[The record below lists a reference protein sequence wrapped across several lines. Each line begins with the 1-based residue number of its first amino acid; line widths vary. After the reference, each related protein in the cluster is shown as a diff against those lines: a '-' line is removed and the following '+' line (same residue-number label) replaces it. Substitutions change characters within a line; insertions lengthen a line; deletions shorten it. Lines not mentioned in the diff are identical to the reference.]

1 MFSFDSV
8 VVGIASLFV
17 HSYAFV
23 FIKAIY
29 QVVLCS
35 FIIDAIVLEY
45 LEKNWI
51 YFYHVL
57 IIVQSHALT
66 SRTSGC
72 SFQIGPILVID
83 EPFTVS
89 FPLESSGTPIQAT
102 SAILLNYI
110 FYIADW

>member
-45 LEKNWI
+45 LEKN
-51 YFYHVL
+51 
-57 IIVQSHALT
+57 
-66 SRTSGC
+66 
-72 SFQIGPILVID
+72 
-83 EPFTVS
+83 
-89 FPLESSGTPIQAT
+89 
-102 SAILLNYI
+102 
-110 FYIADW
+110 